1 MAKQT
6 SQSWKSRGHYLRDG
20 TEWKGNQHA
29 MSNGKIHTGKTHTKT
44 SKPLFH
50 FRDLSKTAQSKILK
64 EHGYNF
70 KYFAPRFNILKN
82 CRCLYFNLY

>member
-1 MAKQT
+1 MILPKGKRKMTKQI
-6 SQSWKSRGHYLRDG
+6 SKSWKFQGHYLRDG

-50 FRDLSKTAQSKILK
+50 FKELSKTAQEKILK
-64 EHGYNF
+64 KHDIS
-70 KYFAPRFNILKN
+70 KKSKKS
-82 CRCLYFNLY
+82 

>member
-6 SQSWKSRGHYLRDG
+6 SKSWKSRGHYLRDG

-50 FRDLSKTAQSKILK
+50 FRDLSKTAQAKVLKAHDTEKNKKKASK
-64 EHGYNF
+64 
-70 KYFAPRFNILKN
+70 
-82 CRCLYFNLY
+82 

>member
-1 MAKQT
+1 MPLAKGERKMAKQT

-50 FRDLSKTAQSKILK
+50 FRDLSKTAQSKVLK
-64 EHGYNF
+64 EHDTS
-70 KYFAPRFNILKN
+70 KKSKKS
-82 CRCLYFNLY
+82 